1 MATADNAYERVN
13 DYASVK
19 ISLARP
25 HDIRSWSMGEVKKPE
40 TINYRT
46 YRPEKDGLFCER
58 IFGPEKD
65 WECACGKYRGMK
77 YKGMICDRCGVKV
90 THSRVRR
97 KRMGHIELAAPVV
110 HIWFFKAMPSR
121 LGNLL
126 AMKTSSLEK
135 VIYFQ
140 DYVVTDRGTTDL
152 EKQQLLTEEEFRAVR
167 AQFGEGSFKAK
178 MGAEAVRDLLGDLDL
193 VSLSEQLRVDLTET
207 GSKQKRKDLTNRLKI
222 VESIRDSDNKPEWMV
237 LDVIPVIPP
246 DLRPLV
252 LLDSGNFA
260 TSDLNDLYRRI
271 INRNNRLRKLVDL
284 NAPEVIIRNEKRM
297 LQQSVD
303 ALFDNNRCKRPVL
316 GSSNRPLKSLTDMIK
331 GKQGRFRENLLG
343 KRVDYSARSVI
354 VVGPRLKLHQCG
366 LPKKIALELYQPFI
380 IRKLKEL
387 GHADTIKSAKKM
399 LERKD
404 EDVWDILEFVIK
416 NHPVLLNRAPTLH
429 RMGIQAFEP
438 VLVEGNAIHLHP
450 LVCKGFNADF
460 DGDQMAV
467 HLPLSI
473 EAQVEAHTLMLSTN
487 NIFAPSN
494 GKPIM
499 SPSQDTVMGCY
510 YVTLI
515 LPNQKGEGMIF
526 SSPEE
531 ADSAFAQNVIN
542 LHSKIKVRL
551 PNDRGVRISEEER
564 LPSQIVETSY
574 GRILFNM
581 MLPEGMDFY
590 NYTMRSGDLSTVISD
605 CYQMLGRRETID
617 LLDDMNQLGFRE
629 STRSGLS
636 FATDDLVT
644 PDSKEKF
651 VSEAEKEVMKF
662 RKHYERGV
670 ITEQERYSKV
680 LDTWTHARE
689 QITKDMMS
697 AMEADDRGGMGYI
710 NPVYLMAHSG
720 ARGGVEQ
727 IRQLAG
733 MRGLMAKPTG
743 EIIETPIKANFREGL
758 SVLEYFSST
767 HGARKG
773 LADTAL
779 KTADSGYLTRKLAD
793 VAQNVVITME
803 NCETTRGI
811 TKGVIYRGEQVEVRL
826 ATAIKGRVSRQNI
839 VNPVTDEVVVREN
852 QMITLE
858 IARKIEQMGLEK
870 IQVRSPMTCE
880 APLGVC
886 QCCYGMDM
894 STGDEVEEGMAVGI
908 IAAQSIGE
916 PGTQL
921 TMRTF
926 HIGGVANTV
935 TEESE
940 KRCKKA
946 GTIKLTRMRWVE
958 NEEGDTVVLNRTGE
972 IAILDARG
980 REIENHKI
988 PAGAVLAVKDGA
1000 EIKANGVLCNW
1011 NPHAIP
1017 VLVEVEGKIRFEDIE
1032 EGVTMQ
1038 SEKDAGG
1045 TVRRTIIDFKGD
1057 MHPQIVIEDADGKP
1071 IDVYYLPER
1080 AHIMVAEGQKIT
1092 AGSTVAEVPREASGV
1107 SDITGGLPRVTEI
1120 FEARKPKD
1128 PAVLA
1133 SIDGTIEI
1141 LAEKKR
1147 GKRNILVRSESGIE
1161 REHPVPPGKRFRVHT
1176 GDVVKAGQQLVDG
1189 PLVPHDILA
1198 VSGEEAV
1205 QQYLLHEIQQVYR
1218 SQRVEINDKHIEIIV
1233 ARMLRKV
1240 AIETAGDT
1248 ALLPGLVCD
1257 RFDFQSVND
1266 ELAKSLKI
1274 SDSGDSDFARGSI
1287 VRRDV
1292 VEETI
1297 SKIEELGGKPA
1308 KGQKP
1313 TPATAST
1320 QLLGITKASVQSS
1333 SFISAASFQETTKV
1347 LTEAALAGK
1356 IDNLVGL
1363 KENVILGHLIPAGT
1377 GFRTFQD
1384 SEVQYNLE
1392 AMKEIAEDPTQSL
1405 EQSFPLLES
1414 AGAGASAQ
1422 QAAPM
1427 TSGQVFGDQQM
1438 GAGGGGMDALMG
1450 GEGFVS
1456 STGGPG
1462 ATGAMGFTDAG
1473 APPVQ
1478 PMQPGHT
1485 GMQPD
1490 DLTQIEGVGPKIAE
1504 LFQQHGITSYS
1515 DLSSRT
1521 PDQLRAILGG
1531 EFAAHDPSTWPDQ
1544 ALMASSGDW
1553 EGLRAWQ
1560 QQLDGGREVGGGA
1573 GAPPAGGAD
1582 VGAAGLVSTG
1592 MDSPAVDPLGVS
1604 PMGSDPIGANPTG
1617 ANPIGSD
1624 PMATGGVDP
1633 QAGFVSPQTNDDDA
1647 PLVESLVSPA
1657 VASDDLTLVE
1667 GVGPKIAEMLNAGGV
1682 TTFAQLGAK
1691 SPAEISNMIGSSF
1704 SAHDPGTWPQQAQMA
1719 AAGQWDQLKIWQDEL
1734 DGGRV
1739 VQTKDDLT
1747 IVEGIGPKGQEL
1759 LNNAGITTL
1768 AQLAATDADKIR
1780 EWLSADGMGAHDPTT
1795 WPKQAQ
1801 LAAEGRMD
1809 ELKTWQD
1816 ELDGGKIVEAQAAP
1830 ATPDDLTIIEGV
1842 GPKIQEI
1849 LNAGG
1854 VATFAQ
1860 LAQTE
1865 ATKIS
1870 EMLAAA
1876 SMSAHD
1882 PTTWPKQAQMAAE
1895 GRMDELKAWQDELD
1909 GGRA

>member
-1 MATADNAYERVN
+1 MATADTTYDRIN

-126 AMKTSSLEK
+126 NMKTSSLEK

-140 DYVVTDRGTTDL
+140 DYVVTDPKDTDL
-152 EKQQLLTEEEFRAVR
+152 ERQQLLTEEEYRAAR
-167 AQFGEGSFKAK
+167 AEFGEGSFTAN
-178 MGAEAVRDLLGDLDL
+178 MGADAVRELLSELDL
-193 VSLSEQLRVDLTET
+193 VRLSDDLRIELAET

-354 VVGPRLKLHQCG
+354 VVGARLKLHQCG

-404 EDVWDILEFVIK
+404 EEVWDILEQVIR
-416 NHPVLLNRAPTLH
+416 NHPVMLNRAPTLH

-438 VLVEGNAIHLHP
+438 ILVEGNAIHLHP

-494 GKPIM
+494 GRPIM

-510 YVTLI
+510 YVSLV
-515 LPNQKGEGMIF
+515 LPNQEGDGMVF
-526 SSPEE
+526 SSLDE
-531 ADSAFAQNVIN
+531 ADTAFAQGVIK
-542 LHSKIKVRL
+542 LHARIKVRL
-551 PNDRGVRISEEER
+551 PEGRFVRVNEEER
-564 LPSQIVETSY
+564 LPSQIIETSY
-574 GRILFNM
+574 GRIMFNM
-581 MLPEGMDFY
+581 MLPEGLDFY
-590 NYTMRSGDLSTVISD
+590 NYPLKSGDLAVVISD
-605 CYQMLGRRETID
+605 CYQSLGRRETID

-644 PDSKEKF
+644 PDSKEKI
-651 VSEAEKEVMKF
+651 VAAAEKEVLKF

-670 ITEQERYSKV
+670 ITEQERYNKV

-689 QITKDMMS
+689 SITKEMMA
-697 AMEADDRGGMGYI
+697 AMETDYRGGMGYV
-710 NPVYLMAHSG
+710 NPVFLMAHSG

-733 MRGLMAKPTG
+733 MRGLMAKPSG

-803 NCETTRGI
+803 DCGTTLGI

-826 ATAIKGRVSRQNI
+826 ATAINGRVSRQNI
-839 VNPVTDEVVVREN
+839 VNPVTDEVVVRES
-852 QMITLE
+852 QMITPE
-858 IARKIEQMGLEK
+858 IARKIEEMGLEK
-870 IQVRSPMTCE
+870 IQVRSPMTCD

-886 QCCYGMDM
+886 RCCYGMDM
-894 STGDEVEEGMAVGI
+894 STGDMVEEGMAVGI

-926 HIGGVANTV
+926 HIGGVASTV
-935 TEESE
+935 TEENQ
-940 KRCKKA
+940 KKCSRA
-946 GTIKLTRMRWVE
+946 GVVKITRMRYAT
-958 NEEGDTVVLNRTGE
+958 NDKGDTVVLNRNGE
-972 IAILDARG
+972 ISILDPRG
-980 REIENHKI
+980 RELESHKI
-988 PAGAVLAVKDGA
+988 PQGSILRVADDQEVESDV
-1000 EIKANGVLCNW
+1000 VLCEW
-1011 NPHAIP
+1011 NPFAVP
-1017 VLVEVEGKIRFEDIE
+1017 VLSEVAGKVRFEDIIDGE
-1032 EGVTMQ
+1032 TMQ
-1038 SEKDAGG
+1038 IETEASG
-1045 TVRRTIIDFKGD
+1045 TIRKTIIDFKGD
-1057 MHPQIVIEDADGKP
+1057 MHPQIVIEDSEGNVA
-1071 IDVYYLPER
+1071 DVYYLPER
-1080 AHIMVAEGQKIT
+1080 ANITVDEGDMIS
-1092 AGSTVAEVPREASGV
+1092 AGSTVAETPREASGI

-1133 SIDGTIEI
+1133 EIDGVVEI
-1141 LAEKKR
+1141 LSEKKR
-1147 GKRNILVRSESGIE
+1147 GKRSIVVKSESGIE
-1161 REHPVPPGKRFRVHT
+1161 AEHLVPPGKRFRVHT
-1176 GDVVKAGQQLVDG
+1176 GDIVKAGQQLVDG
-1189 PLVPHDILA
+1189 PLVPHDILR

-1205 QQYLLHEIQQVYR
+1205 QQYLGHEIQQVYR
-1218 SQRVEINDKHIEIIV
+1218 SQRVEINDKHVEIII

-1240 AIETAGDT
+1240 KIESAGDT
-1248 ALLPGLVCD
+1248 NMLPGLICD
-1257 RFDFQSVND
+1257 RFDFQQVND
-1266 ELAKSLKI
+1266 QLAKCVKVT
-1274 SDSGDSDFARGSI
+1274 DKADSDFSKGQI
-1287 VRRDV
+1287 VPKV
-1292 VEETI
+1292 VFEDTNAQVET
-1297 SKIEELGGKPA
+1297 LGGKPA
-1308 KGQKP
+1308 KCTKP
-1313 TPATAST
+1313 KSATYST
-1320 QLLGITKASVQSS
+1320 QLLGITKAAVQSS

-1356 IDNLVGL
+1356 VDNLVGL

-1384 SEVQYNLE
+1384 SDVQYNLE
-1392 AMKEIAEDPTQSL
+1392 AMKLQAESQAPEQVDDPWKI
-1405 EQSFPLLES
+1405 F
-1414 AGAGASAQ
+1414 GGDAGASADTGAVIGGDDFSNAMATQ
-1422 QAAPM
+1422 EVVPM
-1427 TSGQVFGDQQM
+1427 A
-1438 GAGGGGMDALMG
+1438 GAIHDAGLDALLG
-1450 GEGFVS
+1450 GF
-1456 STGGPG
+1456 TTPDPMP
-1462 ATGAMGFTDAG
+1462 ATG
-1473 APPVQ
+1473 
-1478 PMQPGHT
+1478 
-1485 GMQPD
+1485 D
-1490 DLTQIEGVGPKIAE
+1490 DLTRIEGIGPAIAKHLNDAGIFTFAELAGTDPARIRSILDNIGGYGAHDTTTWPDQSQMAARGEWEQLKEWQTRLDGGRVTPADAPVIAPSTPVEVDDLTRIEGVGPAIAGHLNAAGIMSYSQLASAGSARVREILDAVGGYGAHDATTWCDQAQLAAVGAWTQLQDWQDRLTGGRPAETAPSPVAAATDDLTKIEGIGPKIAE
-1504 LFQQHGITSYS
+1504 HLATAGITTFAQLTQASAAELKDFLVAGGFDSQDPTTWADQAQLAAVGEWDKLSQWQDQLNGGRVVASDDLTKIEGIGPQVAGLLNSVGLMSFQQLAQT
-1515 DLSSRT
+1515 T
-1521 PDQLRAILGG
+1521 PDQIKEVLNHAGG
-1531 EFAAHDPSTWPDQ
+1531 IMATMNPSTWPDQ
-1544 ALMASSGDW
+1544 AQLAAAGEWDKLK
-1553 EGLRAWQ
+1553 EWQ
-1560 QQLDGGREVGGGA
+1560 DVLDGGA
-1573 GAPPAGGAD
+1573 
-1582 VGAAGLVSTG
+1582 
-1592 MDSPAVDPLGVS
+1592 
-1604 PMGSDPIGANPTG
+1604 
-1617 ANPIGSD
+1617 
-1624 PMATGGVDP
+1624 
-1633 QAGFVSPQTNDDDA
+1633 
-1647 PLVESLVSPA
+1647 
-1657 VASDDLTLVE
+1657 
-1667 GVGPKIAEMLNAGGV
+1667 
-1682 TTFAQLGAK
+1682 
-1691 SPAEISNMIGSSF
+1691 
-1704 SAHDPGTWPQQAQMA
+1704 
-1719 AAGQWDQLKIWQDEL
+1719 
-1734 DGGRV
+1734 
-1739 VQTKDDLT
+1739 
-1747 IVEGIGPKGQEL
+1747 
-1759 LNNAGITTL
+1759 
-1768 AQLAATDADKIR
+1768 
-1780 EWLSADGMGAHDPTT
+1780 
-1795 WPKQAQ
+1795 
-1801 LAAEGRMD
+1801 
-1809 ELKTWQD
+1809 
-1816 ELDGGKIVEAQAAP
+1816 
-1830 ATPDDLTIIEGV
+1830 
-1842 GPKIQEI
+1842 
-1849 LNAGG
+1849 
-1854 VATFAQ
+1854 
-1860 LAQTE
+1860 
-1865 ATKIS
+1865 
-1870 EMLAAA
+1870 
-1876 SMSAHD
+1876 
-1882 PTTWPKQAQMAAE
+1882 
-1895 GRMDELKAWQDELD
+1895 
-1909 GGRA
+1909 

>member
-1 MATADNAYERVN
+1 MATADTTYDRIN

-126 AMKTSSLEK
+126 NMKTSSLEK

-140 DYVVTDRGTTDL
+140 DYVVTDPKDTDL
-152 EKQQLLTEEEFRAVR
+152 ERQQLLTEEEYRAAR
-167 AQFGEGSFKAK
+167 AEFGEGSFTAN
-178 MGAEAVRDLLGDLDL
+178 MGADAVRELLSELDL
-193 VSLSEQLRVDLTET
+193 VRLSDDLRIELAET

-354 VVGPRLKLHQCG
+354 VVGARLKLHQCG

-404 EDVWDILEFVIK
+404 EEVWDILEQVIR
-416 NHPVLLNRAPTLH
+416 NHPVMLNRAPTLH

-438 VLVEGNAIHLHP
+438 ILVEGNAIHLHP

-494 GKPIM
+494 GRPIM

-510 YVTLI
+510 YVSLV
-515 LPNQKGEGMIF
+515 LPNQEGDGMVF
-526 SSPEE
+526 SSLDE
-531 ADSAFAQNVIN
+531 ADTAFAQGVIK
-542 LHSKIKVRL
+542 LHARIKVRL
-551 PNDRGVRISEEER
+551 PEGRFVRVNEEER
-564 LPSQIVETSY
+564 LPSQIIETSY
-574 GRILFNM
+574 GRIMFNM
-581 MLPEGMDFY
+581 MLPEGLDFY
-590 NYTMRSGDLSTVISD
+590 NYPLKSGDLAVVISD
-605 CYQMLGRRETID
+605 CYQSLGRRETID

-644 PDSKEKF
+644 PDSKEKI
-651 VSEAEKEVMKF
+651 VAAAEKEVLKF

-670 ITEQERYSKV
+670 ITEQERYNKV

-689 QITKDMMS
+689 SITKEMMA
-697 AMEADDRGGMGYI
+697 AMETDYRGGMGYV
-710 NPVYLMAHSG
+710 NPVFLMAHSG

-733 MRGLMAKPTG
+733 MRGLMAKPSG

-803 NCETTRGI
+803 DCGTTLGI

-826 ATAIKGRVSRQNI
+826 ATAINGRVSRQNI
-839 VNPVTDEVVVREN
+839 VNPVTDEVVVRES
-852 QMITLE
+852 QMITPE
-858 IARKIEQMGLEK
+858 IARKIEEMGLEK
-870 IQVRSPMTCE
+870 IQVRSPMTCD

-886 QCCYGMDM
+886 RCCYGMDM
-894 STGDEVEEGMAVGI
+894 STGDMVEEGMAVGI

-926 HIGGVANTV
+926 HIGGVASTV
-935 TEESE
+935 TEENQ
-940 KRCKKA
+940 KKCSRA
-946 GTIKLTRMRWVE
+946 GVVKITRMRYAT
-958 NEEGDTVVLNRTGE
+958 NDKGDTVVLNRNGE
-972 IAILDARG
+972 ISILDPRG
-980 REIENHKI
+980 RELESHKI
-988 PAGAVLAVKDGA
+988 PQGSILRVADDQEVESDV
-1000 EIKANGVLCNW
+1000 VLCEW
-1011 NPHAIP
+1011 NPFAVP
-1017 VLVEVEGKIRFEDIE
+1017 VLSEVAGKVRFEDIIDGE
-1032 EGVTMQ
+1032 TMQ
-1038 SEKDAGG
+1038 IETEASG
-1045 TVRRTIIDFKGD
+1045 TIRKTIIDFKGD
-1057 MHPQIVIEDADGKP
+1057 MHPQIVIEDSEGNVA
-1071 IDVYYLPER
+1071 DVYYLPER
-1080 AHIMVAEGQKIT
+1080 ANITVDEGDMIS
-1092 AGSTVAEVPREASGV
+1092 AGSTVAETPREASGI

-1133 SIDGTIEI
+1133 EIDGVVEI
-1141 LAEKKR
+1141 LSEKKR
-1147 GKRNILVRSESGIE
+1147 GKRSIVVKSESGIE
-1161 REHPVPPGKRFRVHT
+1161 AEHLVPPGKRFRVHT
-1176 GDVVKAGQQLVDG
+1176 GDIVKAGQQLVDG
-1189 PLVPHDILA
+1189 PLVPHDILR

-1205 QQYLLHEIQQVYR
+1205 QQYLGHEIQQVYR
-1218 SQRVEINDKHIEIIV
+1218 SQRVEINDKHVEIII

-1240 AIETAGDT
+1240 KIESAGDT
-1248 ALLPGLVCD
+1248 NMLPGLICD
-1257 RFDFQSVND
+1257 RFDFQQVND
-1266 ELAKSLKI
+1266 QLAKCVKVT
-1274 SDSGDSDFARGSI
+1274 DKADSDFSKGQI
-1287 VRRDV
+1287 VPKV
-1292 VEETI
+1292 VFEDTNAQVET
-1297 SKIEELGGKPA
+1297 LGGKPA
-1308 KGQKP
+1308 KCTKP
-1313 TPATAST
+1313 KSATYST
-1320 QLLGITKASVQSS
+1320 QLLGITKAAVQSS

-1356 IDNLVGL
+1356 VDNLVGL

-1384 SEVQYNLE
+1384 SDVQYNLE
-1392 AMKEIAEDPTQSL
+1392 AMKLQAESQAPEQVDDPWKIFGGDGGAPADTGAVIGGDDFSNAMATQ
-1405 EQSFPLLES
+1405 EVVPM
-1414 AGAGASAQ
+1414 AGAIH
-1422 QAAPM
+1422 
-1427 TSGQVFGDQQM
+1427 D
-1438 GAGGGGMDALMG
+1438 AGLDALLG
-1450 GEGFVS
+1450 GF
-1456 STGGPG
+1456 TTPDPMP
-1462 ATGAMGFTDAG
+1462 ATG
-1473 APPVQ
+1473 
-1478 PMQPGHT
+1478 
-1485 GMQPD
+1485 D
-1490 DLTQIEGVGPKIAE
+1490 DLTRIEGIGPAIAKHLNDAGIFTFAELAGTDPARIRSILDNIGGYGAHDTTTWPDQSQMAARGEWEQLKEWQTRLDGGRVTTTEAPAIAPSTPVEVDDLTRIEGVGPAIAGHLNAAGIMSYSQLASAGSARVREILDAVGGYGAHDATTWCDQAQLAAVGAWTQLQDWQDRLTGGRPAETAPSPVAAATDDLTKIEGIGPKIAE
-1504 LFQQHGITSYS
+1504 HLATAGITTFAQLTQASAAELKDFLVAGGFDSQDPTTWADQAQLAAVGEWDKLSQWQDQLNGGRVVASDDLTKIEGIGPQVAGLLNSVGLMSFQQLAQT
-1515 DLSSRT
+1515 T
-1521 PDQLRAILGG
+1521 PDQIKEVLNHAGG
-1531 EFAAHDPSTWPDQ
+1531 IMATMNPSTWPDQ
-1544 ALMASSGDW
+1544 AQLAAAGEWDKLK
-1553 EGLRAWQ
+1553 EWQ
-1560 QQLDGGREVGGGA
+1560 DVLDGGA
-1573 GAPPAGGAD
+1573 
-1582 VGAAGLVSTG
+1582 
-1592 MDSPAVDPLGVS
+1592 
-1604 PMGSDPIGANPTG
+1604 
-1617 ANPIGSD
+1617 
-1624 PMATGGVDP
+1624 
-1633 QAGFVSPQTNDDDA
+1633 
-1647 PLVESLVSPA
+1647 
-1657 VASDDLTLVE
+1657 
-1667 GVGPKIAEMLNAGGV
+1667 
-1682 TTFAQLGAK
+1682 
-1691 SPAEISNMIGSSF
+1691 
-1704 SAHDPGTWPQQAQMA
+1704 
-1719 AAGQWDQLKIWQDEL
+1719 
-1734 DGGRV
+1734 
-1739 VQTKDDLT
+1739 
-1747 IVEGIGPKGQEL
+1747 
-1759 LNNAGITTL
+1759 
-1768 AQLAATDADKIR
+1768 
-1780 EWLSADGMGAHDPTT
+1780 
-1795 WPKQAQ
+1795 
-1801 LAAEGRMD
+1801 
-1809 ELKTWQD
+1809 
-1816 ELDGGKIVEAQAAP
+1816 
-1830 ATPDDLTIIEGV
+1830 
-1842 GPKIQEI
+1842 
-1849 LNAGG
+1849 
-1854 VATFAQ
+1854 
-1860 LAQTE
+1860 
-1865 ATKIS
+1865 
-1870 EMLAAA
+1870 
-1876 SMSAHD
+1876 
-1882 PTTWPKQAQMAAE
+1882 
-1895 GRMDELKAWQDELD
+1895 
-1909 GGRA
+1909 